1 MEPQEVNEQMK
12 LLIAYDGSEGSDIA
26 IDELQR
32 EGLPPEAEALV
43 ASVAEVWL
51 PPPDEVP
58 EDVFPPNVPVAVK
71 LAHQRAEHMR
81 EEATALA
88 KRGSERVQRI
98 FPRWKVSYEAMCG
111 SPAFEL
117 LNRAGEWKPD
127 LIVVGSKGHTALGRF
142 VLGSVSQKVLTEA
155 QTSVRVGRRPT
166 GSGASA
172 ERIVVGVDGS
182 PGSQVAV
189 KVVAARGWSA
199 GSEVRVV
206 VAYDPG
212 VNVGIPF
219 MPPGIDELIEAE
231 RTHAEE
237 FAADAVK
244 ELRAV
249 LADKSVT
256 VSYVVEPG
264 DPKRLLVRHA
274 EEFGAD
280 CIFTG
285 ASGFSN
291 RFERFVLG
299 SVSAAVAARAH
310 CSVEVV
316 RSPQDRR

>member
-1 MEPQEVNEQMK
+1 MK
-12 LLIAYDGSEGSDIA
+12 LLIAYDGSEGSNIA

-32 EGLPPEAEALV
+32 EGLPAEAEALV

-51 PPPDEVP
+51 PPAEGVSD
-58 EDVFPPNVPVAVK
+58 DIFPPNVAVAVK
-71 LAHQRAEHMR
+71 LAHQRAERMI

-98 FPRWKVSYEAMCG
+98 FPRWKVSYEAMSG

-155 QTSVRVGRRPT
+155 RTSVRIGRRPT

-189 KVVAARGWSA
+189 KVVAARMWSP

-206 VAYDPG
+206 VAYDP
-212 VNVGIPF
+212 VMKVGISI
-219 MPPGIDELIEAE
+219 MPQGIDELPEAG
-231 RTHAEE
+231 RAQAEE
-237 FAADAVK
+237 FAAAAVK
-244 ELRAV
+244 ELRAG

-264 DPKRLLVRHA
+264 DPKRVLVRHA

-291 RFERFVLG
+291 RLERFILG
-299 SVSAAVAARAH
+299 SVSAAVASRAH
-310 CSVEVV
+310 CSVEVS
-316 RSPQDRR
+316 R

>member
-1 MEPQEVNEQMK
+1 VK
-12 LLIAYDGSEGSDIA
+12 LLIAYDGSEGSDVA
-26 IDELQR
+26 IDELLR
-32 EGLPPEAEALV
+32 DGLPAEAEALV

-51 PPPDEVP
+51 PPPDESP
-58 EDVFPPNVPVAVK
+58 DDVFPPNIPVAVK
-71 LAHQRAEHMR
+71 LAHQRAER
-81 EEATALA
+81 LIEEATAVA

-98 FPRWKVSYEAMCG
+98 FPRWSVSYEAMSG

-155 QTSVRVGRRPT
+155 RTSVRVGRRPT
-166 GSGASA
+166 GSGTSA

-189 KVVAARGWSA
+189 KVVAARMWSP

-206 VAYDPG
+206 VAYDP
-212 VNVGIPF
+212 VMNF
-219 MPPGIDELIEAE
+219 DELIEAE
-231 RTHAEE
+231 RAQAEK
-237 FAADAVK
+237 FAAAALK
-244 ELRAV
+244 ELRAG

-264 DPKRLLVRHA
+264 DPKRVLVGHA

-285 ASGFSN
+285 AWGFSN
-291 RFERFVLG
+291 RLERFILG
-299 SVSAAVAARAH
+299 SVSAAVASRAH
-310 CSVEVV
+310 CSVEVS
-316 RSPQDRR
+316 R

>member
-1 MEPQEVNEQMK
+1 MK

-32 EGLPPEAEALV
+32 EGLPAEAEALV

-51 PPPDEVP
+51 PPPDEDP
-58 EDVFPPNVPVAVK
+58 DDVFLPNVPVAAR
-71 LAHQRAEHMR
+71 LAHQRAERMI

-98 FPRWKVSYEAMCG
+98 FPHWKVSYESMSG

-117 LNRAGEWKPD
+117 LNRAREWKPD

-166 GSGASA
+166 GSGSSA
-172 ERIVVGVDGS
+172 ERIIVGVDGS

-189 KVVAARGWSA
+189 KVVAARMWSP

-206 VAYDPG
+206 VAYDPIID
-212 VNVGIPF
+212 VGISFTSPD
-219 MPPGIDELIEAE
+219 IDNFIEAE
-231 RTHAEE
+231 RTRAEG

-244 ELRAV
+244 ALRTG
-249 LADKSVT
+249 LGDKSVT

-264 DPKRLLVRHA
+264 DPKRLLVSHA

-316 RSPQDRR
+316 RSPSS

>member
-1 MEPQEVNEQMK
+1 MK
-12 LLIAYDGSEGSDIA
+12 LLIGYDGSEGSDIA
-26 IDELQR
+26 IDELAR
-32 EGLPPEAEALV
+32 EGLPAEAEALV

-51 PPPDEVP
+51 PSPNEVP
-58 EDVFPPNVPVAVK
+58 EDVFPPSVPVAVK
-71 LAHQRAEHMR
+71 LAHQRAEQMR
-81 EEATALA
+81 EEATELA

-98 FPRWKVSYEAMCG
+98 FPGWRVSYEAMCG

-117 LNRAGEWKPD
+117 LNRAAEWKPD
-127 LIVVGSKGHTALGRF
+127 LIVVGSEGHTALGRF

-155 QTSVRVGRRPT
+155 LTSVRVGRRPT

-189 KVVAARGWSA
+189 KVVAARGWSP

-206 VAYDPG
+206 VVYDPV

-219 MPPGIDELIEAE
+219 MPPGIDELVEAE
-231 RTHAEE
+231 RTHAEQ

-244 ELRAV
+244 ELGAG
-249 LADKSVT
+249 LADRNVT
-256 VSYVVEPG
+256 VSYAVEPG

>member
-1 MEPQEVNEQMK
+1 MK
-12 LLIAYDGSEGSDIA
+12 LLIAYDGSEGSDVA

-32 EGLPPEAEALV
+32 NGLPAEAEALV
-43 ASVAEVWL
+43 VSVAEVWL

-58 EDVFPPNVPVAVK
+58 EDVFPPSVPVAVK
-71 LAHQRAEHMR
+71 LAHQRAERMI

-88 KRGSERVQRI
+88 QRGSERVQRI
-98 FPRWKVSYEAMCG
+98 FPRWRVSYEAMSG

-117 LNRAGEWKPD
+117 LNRAGEWKLD

-182 PGSQVAV
+182 PGSQVPL
-189 KVVAARGWSA
+189 KVVAARMWSP

-206 VAYDPG
+206 VAYDP
-212 VNVGIPF
+212 VRNVGISF
-219 MPPGIDELIEAE
+219 MPSGVDELMGAE
-231 RTHAEE
+231 RSQAEE
-237 FAADAVK
+237 FAAAAVK
-244 ELRAV
+244 ELRAG
-249 LADKSVT
+249 LADKNVT

-264 DPKRLLVRHA
+264 DPKRVLVSHA

-280 CIFTG
+280 SIFTG

-291 RFERFVLG
+291 RFERFILG
-299 SVSAAVAARAH
+299 SVSAAVASRAH
-310 CSVEVV
+310 CSVEVC
-316 RSPQDRR
+316 R

>member
-1 MEPQEVNEQMK
+1 MK

-32 EGLPPEAEALV
+32 EGLPAEAEALV
-43 ASVAEVWL
+43 VSVAEVWL
-51 PPPDEVP
+51 PPQGEVP
-58 EDVFPPNVPVAVK
+58 VDVFPANVPVAVK
-71 LAHQRAEHMR
+71 LAHQRVERMM

-88 KRGSERVQRI
+88 RRGSERVQRI
-98 FPRWKVSYEAMCG
+98 FPRWRVSYEAMSG

-155 QTSVRVGRRPT
+155 PISVHVGRLPT
-166 GSGASA
+166 GSGKSA

-189 KVVAARGWSA
+189 RVVAARMWSP

-206 VAYDPG
+206 VAYDLPMD
-212 VNVGIPF
+212 VGISF
-219 MPPGIDELIEAE
+219 MPAGIDEMIEAN
-231 RTHAEE
+231 RTQAEE
-237 FAADAVK
+237 FAAEAVK
-244 ELRAV
+244 ELRAR

-264 DPKRLLVRHA
+264 DPKRVLVRHA

-291 RFERFVLG
+291 RLERFVLG

-316 RSPQDRR
+316 RSSQDRR

>member
-1 MEPQEVNEQMK
+1 MK
-12 LLIAYDGSEGSDIA
+12 LLIAYDGSEGSDTA
-26 IDELQR
+26 IDELLR
-32 EGLPPEAEALV
+32 GGLPAEAEALV
-43 ASVAEVWL
+43 ASIAEVWL

-58 EDVFPPNVPVAVK
+58 EDIFPPNVPVAIK
-71 LAHQRAEHMR
+71 LAHQRAERMI

-88 KRGSERVQRI
+88 KRGSERVQSI
-98 FPRWKVSYEAMCG
+98 FPRWSVSYEAMSG

-117 LNRAGEWKPD
+117 LNRGREWKPD

-155 QTSVRVGRRPT
+155 QTSVRVGRQPT

-189 KVVAARGWSA
+189 RVVATRLWSP

-212 VNVGIPF
+212 
-219 MPPGIDELIEAE
+219 IDELIEAGD
-231 RTHAEE
+231 TQAEA
-237 FAADAVK
+237 FAAAAVK
-244 ELRAV
+244 ELLGG
-249 LADKSVT
+249 LAEKSVT

-264 DPKRLLVRHA
+264 DPKRVLVAQA
-274 EEFGAD
+274 EGFGAD

-299 SVSAAVAARAH
+299 SVCAAVAARAH

-316 RSPQDRR
+316 RSPQVNHEDI